1 MGSVESLPP
10 SPGQRGAGGRTRG
23 GRFRRRLRR
32 LRSLLYQ
39 PVARWRKRRRAHPG
53 PPPRIDKKRHWR
65 GSSPLKRSV
74 RVLVYGGGLLLLAA
88 LAWAAVAAFR
98 HRSFTFDNR
107 CQQRALSCSVLASFL
122 VPLFTLALVSALFL
136 LGRLWYLRR
145 HYLRTARSRPQD
157 VVPTAGSIIGDVVGR
172 DELCRVIIADMRDG
186 QTRRPHVVVGG
197 IGMGKTALL
206 VRMAKLLAQQRAVPV
221 AIRLR
226 DAQNSL
232 DFRELARKKF
242 IADLQPSIL
251 SDAEGEKVWRQLLKE
266 GRIVVLADGLEEALI
281 KPSAEAERDNLIRL
295 AIRRANKDGLPL
307 VIASRPHN
315 PLRGTEAALVE
326 LEPLSEE
333 AALDYIQQA
342 NPVEDEQRIDW
353 IVETADV
360 TEAPLYLQI
369 ARQLNRA
376 RLLVYVSANPKDHK
390 LDTRGVDR
398 AELRLRLLQAWKQAI
413 VNGYF
418 PRGVALSREDRVAAI
433 EQLSVLA
440 CIGLRHDTLQVEL
453 KEFEELERQSR
464 EERPVPIIE
473 EARRQ
478 LDAVE
483 RPFDIRLAAT
493 WGTQLQLVEAQEN
506 AVRFPHSILQAY
518 LGSRL
523 MGPAMEDSDFRE
535 EALGKAGRE
544 LLIAMVMYSRAEPK
558 QRTARQPAG
567 SDAAA
572 PVGAAPTV
580 AQTHLTAPDPDVTG
594 TDPRSTEPSGPD
606 PDSTGTDPGSTERSE
621 PDPAE
626 PAGTPRSGPDPTA
639 ASPAGPEADGSGGQA
654 EPLDVRK
661 LLRDA
666 AGKRPDAK
674 ALDLYATVLEIDSV
688 DPEPVHLDIANE
700 ILRKWHKQPEGDLRT
715 LQHAKLNLVRRF
727 GEAARTITLRR
738 GGTGSRESRRTEPG
752 PDNGTPD
759 LDRPAYRQLFDMGC
773 AEKYYPVRL
782 AAAQE
787 IGAGG
792 DDALAE
798 LGDALTLPSAAPAD
812 QTRIEGNG
820 QAQPAGGQQPQ
831 DEAEPRSEQR
841 DQQEQKKKKEEE
853 EKTQRKNIMQAW
865 LAPLLV
871 GSATTP
877 SSKEAATGFLEELLK
892 SVYRQNRQPDRERS
906 GLSFEIALA
915 QGFKQAANR
924 RREHPQAHIEARAYL
939 ADQAKEMLSAC
950 SFWYTKLTLIQALTL
965 WQLPDGGDQPDQP
978 KPDYKELV
986 ADWSGMDSPRRRDRR
1001 HAHPFVAEAG
1011 RLAVRALETGQPER
1025 YLWIDESGIVSR
1037 VGSSPAKPHSRRKH
1051 NLWIPPS
1058 TGWTA
1063 LNARAQQL
1071 VADVLLLLNL
1081 AERGRPPQ
1089 RDRRLQNTDKNY
1101 LPPCLAEDRSPLD
1114 PGRPL
1119 GMAGDFEPGSTCK
1132 TGCKFGLCPYPAR
1145 GGQYYRQELSEA
1157 FCRRQQRLLARR
1169 AIGTRAAAWQEGSV
1183 RRLRRFWKELGQPA
1197 TGAELEPDD
1206 TGNARR
1212 RDRRRESRGGA
1223 KQRS

>member
-10 SPGQRGAGGRTRG
+10 SPGQRGAGRRTRG

-32 LRSLLYQ
+32 LRSFLYQ
-39 PVARWRKRRRAHPG
+39 PVASWRKRRRAHPG

-65 GSSPLKRSV
+65 GSSPLKRGV

-88 LAWAAVAAFR
+88 LAWAVDAAFR

-122 VPLFTLALVSALFL
+122 VPLLTLALVSALFL

-145 HYLRTARSRPQD
+145 RYLRTARSRPQD

-206 VRMAKLLAQQRAVPV
+206 VRMTKLLAQQRAVPV

-226 DAQNSL
+226 DAQTSL
-232 DFRELARKKF
+232 DFRELAREKF
-242 IADLQPSIL
+242 IADLQPNIL

-281 KPSAEAERDNLIRL
+281 QPSTEAERDNLIRL

-307 VIASRPHN
+307 VVASRPHN

-333 AALDYIQQA
+333 AALDYIQHA
-342 NPVEDEQRIDW
+342 NPVQDEQRIDW

-376 RLLVYVSANPKDHK
+376 GLLVYVSANPKDHK

-398 AELRLRLLQAWKQAI
+398 ADLRLRLLQTWEQAV

-418 PRGVALSREDRVAAI
+418 PRGVALSREDRIAAI

-453 KEFEELERQSR
+453 KEFEKLERQSR
-464 EERPVPIIE
+464 KGPPVPIIE

-523 MGPAMEDSDFRE
+523 MGPAMADSEFRK
-535 EALGKAGRE
+535 EALGNAGRE
-544 LLIAMVMYSRAEPK
+544 LLIALVMQSRAEPK
-558 QRTARQPAG
+558 QRTARQPAD

-572 PVGAAPTV
+572 PVRAASAA
-580 AQTHLTAPDPDVTG
+580 AQTHPTAPDPDATG
-594 TDPRSTEPSGPD
+594 TDQGSTEPS
-606 PDSTGTDPGSTERSE
+606 E
-621 PDPAE
+621 PEPAE

-639 ASPAGPEADGSGGQA
+639 ANLAGPDADGSGGQA
-654 EPLDVRK
+654 GPPDMRK

-666 AGKRPDAK
+666 AGKRTDAK

-688 DPEPVHLDIANE
+688 DPVPEHQDIANE
-700 ILRKWHKQPEGDLRT
+700 ILTKWHTQPEGDLRT

-738 GGTGSRESRRTEPG
+738 SETGARGSRRTGPG

-759 LDRPAYRQLFDMGC
+759 FDRPAYCQLFDIGC

-798 LGDALTLPSAAPAD
+798 LGDALALPSVAPGD

-820 QAQPAGGQQPQ
+820 QARPADGQQPK

-841 DQQEQKKKKEEE
+841 DQQEQKKKQEEE
-853 EKTQRKNIMQAW
+853 EKTQRKNIMRAW

-892 SVYRQNRQPDRERS
+892 SVYRQNQQPDRERS
-906 GLSFEIALA
+906 GLSIEIALA
-915 QGFKQAANR
+915 QGFKHAANR
-924 RREHPQAHIEARAYL
+924 RREHPQAHSEARAYL

-950 SFWYTKLTLIQALTL
+950 SFWFTKLTLIQALTL
-965 WQLPDGGDQPDQP
+965 WQLPDGEDRPGQP

-1025 YLWIDESGIVSR
+1025 YIWIDESGVVSR
-1037 VGSSPAKPHSRRKH
+1037 VGSSPAKPHTRRKH

-1089 RDRRLQNTDKNY
+1089 RDRRLQNTNKNH
-1101 LPPCLAEDRSPLD
+1101 LPPCLAEDRFPLA

-1169 AIGTRAAAWQEGSV
+1169 AIRTRAAGWQEGSV
-1183 RRLRRFWKELGQPA
+1183 RQLRRFWKELGQPA
-1197 TGAELEPDD
+1197 TGADLEPDD
-1206 TGNARR
+1206 IGNTRL
-1212 RDRRRESRGGA
+1212 RDRHRESRGGA
-1223 KQRS
+1223 NQRG

>member
-10 SPGQRGAGGRTRG
+10 SPGQRGAGGRARG

-39 PVARWRKRRRAHPG
+39 PVARLRKRRRAQPG

-65 GSSPLKRSV
+65 GSNPLKRGV

-88 LAWAAVAAFR
+88 LAWAVIAALR
-98 HRSFTFDNR
+98 QRSFTFDNR
-107 CQQRALSCSVLASFL
+107 CQQRALSCTVLASFL
-122 VPLFTLALVSALFL
+122 VPLLTLALVSALFL

-145 HYLRTARSRPQD
+145 RYLRTARSRPQD

-172 DELCRVIIADMRDG
+172 DELCRAMIADMRDA

-197 IGMGKTALL
+197 IGTGKTALL
-206 VRMAKLLAQQRAVPV
+206 VRMTKLLAQQRAVPV

-226 DAQNSL
+226 DAQKSL
-232 DFRELARKKF
+232 DFRELARVKF
-242 IADLQPSIL
+242 ITDLQPSIL

-295 AIRRANKDGLPL
+295 AIRKANKEELPL
-307 VIASRPHN
+307 IIASRPHN

-333 AALDYIQQA
+333 AALDYIQRR

-360 TEAPLYLQI
+360 TETPLYLQI
-369 ARQLNRA
+369 ARQLHRA
-376 RLLVYVSANPKDHK
+376 GLLVYVSANPGDHR
-390 LDTRGVDR
+390 LDTRSVDR
-398 AELRLRLLQAWKQAI
+398 AELRLRLLETWKQAI

-418 PRGVALSREDRVAAI
+418 PGGVALSREDRVAAI

-453 KEFEELERQSR
+453 EEFEKLVKQS
-464 EERPVPIIE
+464 EDGPPVPIIE
-473 EARRQ
+473 EAGRQ
-478 LDAVE
+478 IRAVQ
-483 RPFDIRLAAT
+483 RHFDIRLAAT

-523 MGPAMEDSDFRE
+523 IGYAMADDKFRA
-535 EALGKAGRE
+535 EALNNAGRE
-544 LLIAMVMYSRAEPK
+544 LLIALVMQSRAEPK

-567 SDAAA
+567 SDVTA
-572 PVGAAPTV
+572 PVPAGPIAAETNLTV
-580 AQTHLTAPDPDVTG
+580 PDPPTPGATG
-594 TDPRSTEPSGPD
+594 ADPASANPSG
-606 PDSTGTDPGSTERSE
+606 

-626 PAGTPRSGPDPTA
+626 PAQAERTGPDLTT
-639 ASPAGPEADGSGGQA
+639 ASPAGPDADGNQA
-654 EPLDVRK
+654 QAGPPDVRR

-666 AGKRPDAK
+666 ARERTDAK
-674 ALDLYATVLEIDSV
+674 ALDLYATALEIDSV
-688 DPEPVHLDIANE
+688 DPAPEHQDIANE
-700 ILRKWHKQPEGDLRT
+700 ILANWHAQAERDPRT

-738 GGTGSRESRRTEPG
+738 SGKDSRGSRRTHPG
-752 PDNGTPD
+752 PDTGTPG
-759 LDRPAYRQLFDMGC
+759 LGRPAYRQLFDVGC
-773 AEKYYPVRL
+773 AEEYYPVRL
-782 AAAQE
+782 ATAQE

-798 LGDALTLPSAAPAD
+798 LGEVLRLPAPASGD
-812 QTRIEGNG
+812 QARIEGNG
-820 QAQPAGGQQPQ
+820 QAQPADGQQEQ
-831 DEAEPRSEQR
+831 DEAGPHSEQR
-841 DQQEQKKKKEEE
+841 EQQEQKKEQEEE
-853 EKTQRKNIMQAW
+853 EKTQRQNIMRAW
-865 LAPLLV
+865 LAPLLF
-871 GSATTP
+871 GSATTH
-877 SSKEAATGFLEELLK
+877 SSQQAATGFLTELLNF
-892 SVYRQNRQPDRERS
+892 VHRQNQQPDRERS
-906 GLSFEIALA
+906 GLSIEIALA
-915 QGFKQAANR
+915 QGFKYAANR
-924 RREHPQAHIEARAYL
+924 RREHPQARGEARAQL

-950 SFWYTKLTLIQALTL
+950 GFWFTRLTLIQALTL
-965 WQLPDGGDQPDQP
+965 WDLPDGENRPDQP
-978 KPDYKELV
+978 APDYKELV
-986 ADWSGMDSPRRRDRR
+986 ADWSGMDSHRRRDR
-1001 HAHPFVAEAG
+1001 HHEHPFVAEAS

-1025 YLWIDESGIVSR
+1025 YMWIDESGVVSR
-1037 VGSSPAKPHSRRKH
+1037 VGSCPANTHSRRKH

-1058 TGWTA
+1058 AGWTA

-1081 AERGRPPQ
+1081 AERGQPPQ
-1089 RDRRLQNTDKNY
+1089 RDRRLQQTNKNH

-1114 PGRPL
+1114 PARPL
-1119 GMAGDFEPGSTCK
+1119 GMAGDFDPGSKCK

-1169 AIGTRAAAWQEGSV
+1169 AIRTRAAAWQEGSV
-1183 RRLRRFWKELGQPA
+1183 TQLRRFWKELGQPV

-1206 TGNARR
+1206 TGKTRL

-1223 KQRS
+1223 KRSG

>member
-10 SPGQRGAGGRTRG
+10 SPDQRGAGGRTRG

-32 LRSLLYQ
+32 WRSLLYQ
-39 PVARWRKRRRAHPG
+39 PVARWRERRHAHPG

-65 GSSPLKRSV
+65 GSSPLKRGV
-74 RVLVYGGGLLLLAA
+74 RVLVYVGGLLLLAA
-88 LAWAAVAAFR
+88 LAWAVLAALR
-98 HRSFTFDNR
+98 HRSFTFDTR
-107 CQQRALSCSVLASFL
+107 CQQRALSCTVLASFL
-122 VPLFTLALVSALFL
+122 VPLLTLALVSALFL

-145 HYLRTARSRPQD
+145 RYLRIARSRPQD

-172 DELCRVIIADMRDG
+172 DELCRVMIADMRDG

-197 IGMGKTALL
+197 IGTGKTALL
-206 VRMAKLLAQQRAVPV
+206 VRMTKLLAQQRAVPV

-226 DAQNSL
+226 DAQKSL
-232 DFRELARKKF
+232 DFRELAREKF
-242 IADLQPSIL
+242 IADLQSSIL

-295 AIRRANKDGLPL
+295 AIRRANRDGLPL

-333 AALDYIQQA
+333 AALDYIQHG

-360 TEAPLYLQI
+360 TETPLYLQI
-369 ARQLNRA
+369 ARQLNRVG
-376 RLLVYVSANPKDHK
+376 LLVYVSANPKDHK
-390 LDTRGVDR
+390 LDTRSVDR
-398 AELRLRLLQAWKQAI
+398 AELRLRLLETWEQAI
-413 VNGYF
+413 VKGYF
-418 PRGVALSREDRVAAI
+418 PPGVALSREDRIAVI

-440 CIGLRHDTLQVEL
+440 CVGLRHDTLQVEL
-453 KEFEELERQSR
+453 EEFEKLERQSR
-464 EERPVPIIE
+464 KGPPVPMIE

-493 WGTQLQLVEAQEN
+493 WGTQLQLVEAQES

-523 MGPAMEDSDFRE
+523 IGPAMADSEFRK
-535 EALGKAGRE
+535 EALGNAGRE
-544 LLIAMVMYSRAEPK
+544 LLIALVMHSRAEPK
-558 QRTARQPAG
+558 RRSARQPAG

-572 PVGAAPTV
+572 PVSAAPIA
-580 AQTHLTAPDPDVTG
+580 AQTHLTAPDPDATG
-594 TDPRSTEPSGPD
+594 TDPVSTEPSGPHSAE
-606 PDSTGTDPGSTERSE
+606 PTGTQ
-621 PDPAE
+621 
-626 PAGTPRSGPDPTA
+626 RSGPDPTA
-639 ASPAGPEADGSGGQA
+639 ANPAGSDADGSGGQA
-654 EPLDVRK
+654 GPPDVRK

-666 AGKRPDAK
+666 AGERTDAK

-688 DPEPVHLDIANE
+688 DPAPEHQDIANE
-700 ILRKWHKQPEGDLRT
+700 ILAKWHTQPEGDLRT
-715 LQHAKLNLVRRF
+715 SQHAKLNLVRRF

-738 GGTGSRESRRTEPG
+738 IGRGARGSRRTGPG

-759 LDRPAYRQLFDMGC
+759 LGRPAYCQLFDIGC

-782 AAAQE
+782 AVAQE

-798 LGDALTLPSAAPAD
+798 LGDALALPSAVPGGQA
-812 QTRIEGNG
+812 RIERIG
-820 QAQPAGGQQPQ
+820 QARAADGQQPQ
-831 DEAEPRSEQR
+831 DEAEPHSERQDQR
-841 DQQEQKKKKEEE
+841 EQKKKQEEE
-853 EKTQRKNIMQAW
+853 EKTQRKNIMRAW

-877 SSKEAATGFLEELLK
+877 SSMEAATGFLEELLK
-892 SVYRQNRQPDRERS
+892 YVYRQNQHPDRERS
-906 GLSFEIALA
+906 GLSIEISLA
-915 QGFKQAANR
+915 QGFKYAANR
-924 RREHPQAHIEARAYL
+924 RREHPQAHRAARAYL
-939 ADQAKEMLSAC
+939 ADQAKDMLSAC
-950 SFWYTKLTLIQALTL
+950 SFWFTRLTLIQALTL
-965 WQLPDGGDQPDQP
+965 WQLPDGEGRSGQP

-986 ADWSGMDSPRRRDRR
+986 ADWSGMDSRRRRDR
-1001 HAHPFVAEAG
+1001 HHEHPFVAEAG
-1011 RLAVRALETGQPER
+1011 RLAVRALETGKPER
-1025 YLWIDESGIVSR
+1025 YMWIDESGIVSR
-1037 VGSSPAKPHSRRKH
+1037 VGSSPAKPYSRRKH

-1063 LNARAQQL
+1063 LNPRAQQL

-1089 RDRRLQNTDKNY
+1089 RDRRLQNTNKNQ

-1132 TGCKFGLCPYPAR
+1132 TGCKFRLCPYPAR

-1169 AIGTRAAAWQEGSV
+1169 AIRTRAARWQEGSITQ
-1183 RRLRRFWKELGQPA
+1183 LRRFWKELGQPA
-1197 TGAELEPDD
+1197 MGAELEPAD
-1206 TGNARR
+1206 TGNTRPR
-1212 RDRRRESRGGA
+1212 NRRRESRGGA
-1223 KQRS
+1223 KQRG

>member
-32 LRSLLYQ
+32 LRSLFYR
-39 PVARWRKRRRAHPG
+39 PVARWRERRRAHPG

-65 GSSPLKRSV
+65 GSSPLKRGV

-88 LAWAAVAAFR
+88 LAWAVIAAFR
-98 HRSFTFDNR
+98 HRSFTFDSR
-107 CQQRALSCSVLASFL
+107 CQQRALSCTVLASFL
-122 VPLFTLALVSALFL
+122 VPLLTLALVSALFL

-145 HYLRTARSRPQD
+145 RYLRTARSRPQD
-157 VVPTAGSIIGDVVGR
+157 VVLTAGSIIGDVVGR

-197 IGMGKTALL
+197 IGTGKTALL
-206 VRMAKLLAQQRAVPV
+206 VRMTKLLAQQRAVPV

-226 DAQNSL
+226 DAQKSL
-232 DFRELARKKF
+232 DFRELAREKF
-242 IADLQPSIL
+242 IGDLQPSIL

-266 GRIVVLADGLEEALI
+266 GRIVVLADGLEEALTN
-281 KPSAEAERDNLIRL
+281 PSAEAERDNLIRL

-307 VIASRPHN
+307 VVTSRPHN

-333 AALDYIQQA
+333 AALDYIQQG

-376 RLLVYVSANPKDHK
+376 GLLVYISANPKDHK
-390 LDTRGVDR
+390 LDTRSVDR
-398 AELRLRLLQAWKQAI
+398 AELRLRLLETWKQAI
-413 VNGYF
+413 INGYF
-418 PRGVALSREDRVAAI
+418 PPGLALSREDRVAAI

-453 KEFEELERQSR
+453 EEFEKLERQSR
-464 EERPVPIIE
+464 KGPPVPIIE

-523 MGPAMEDSDFRE
+523 IGPAMANSEFRK
-535 EALGKAGRE
+535 EALGNAGRE
-544 LLIAMVMYSRAEPK
+544 LLIALVMHSRAEPK

-572 PVGAAPTV
+572 PVRAAPIA
-580 AQTHLTAPDPDVTG
+580 AQTHLTAPDPDA
-594 TDPRSTEPSGPD
+594 P
-606 PDSTGTDPGSTERSE
+606 GTDPGSTEPSG
-621 PDPAE
+621 PAPAE
-626 PAGTPRSGPDPTA
+626 PARTQRSGPDPTA
-639 ASPAGPEADGSGGQA
+639 ANPAGPDADGSEGQA
-654 EPLDVRK
+654 GPPDVRK
-661 LLRDA
+661 LLRDT
-666 AGKRPDAK
+666 AGKRADAK

-688 DPEPVHLDIANE
+688 NPAPEHQDIANE
-700 ILRKWHKQPEGDLRT
+700 ILVKWHTQPEGDLRT

-738 GGTGSRESRRTEPG
+738 SGRGARGSRRTGPG

-759 LDRPAYRQLFDMGC
+759 LDRPAYCQLFDIGC

-798 LGDALTLPSAAPAD
+798 LGDALALPYAAPGD

-820 QAQPAGGQQPQ
+820 QAQPADGQQPQ
-831 DEAEPRSEQR
+831 DEAEPHSEQR
-841 DQQEQKKKKEEE
+841 DQQEQKKKQEEE
-853 EKTQRKNIMQAW
+853 EKTQRKNIMRAW

-877 SSKEAATGFLEELLK
+877 SSNEAATGFLEELLK
-892 SVYRQNRQPDRERS
+892 SVYRQNQQPDRERW
-906 GLSFEIALA
+906 GLSIEISLA
-915 QGFKQAANR
+915 QGFKHAANR
-924 RREHPQAHIEARAYL
+924 RREHPQAHSAARAYL
-939 ADQAKEMLSAC
+939 ADQAKDMLSAC
-950 SFWYTKLTLIQALTL
+950 SFWFTKLTLIQALTL
-965 WQLPDGGDQPDQP
+965 WQLPDGEDRPGRP

-986 ADWSGMDSPRRRDRR
+986 ADWSGMDGRRRRDRH

-1025 YLWIDESGIVSR
+1025 YMWIDESGVVSR

-1089 RDRRLQNTDKNY
+1089 RDRRLQNTNKNH
-1101 LPPCLAEDRSPLD
+1101 LPPCLAEDRFPLD

-1169 AIGTRAAAWQEGSV
+1169 AIRTRAAGWQEGSV
-1183 RRLRRFWKELGQPA
+1183 RKLRRFWKELGQPA
-1197 TGAELEPDD
+1197 TGAELGPDE
-1206 TGNARR
+1206 TGNTRLR
-1212 RDRRRESRGGA
+1212 KRRRESRGGA
-1223 KQRS
+1223 KQRG

>member
-10 SPGQRGAGGRTRG
+10 HPGQRGAGGRARG

-39 PVARWRKRRRAHPG
+39 PVARLRKRRRAHPG

-65 GSSPLKRSV
+65 GSSPLKRGV
-74 RVLVYGGGLLLLAA
+74 RVLVYGGGLILLAA
-88 LAWAAVAAFR
+88 LAWAVIAALR

-107 CQQRALSCSVLASFL
+107 CQQRALSCTVLASFV
-122 VPLFTLALVSALFL
+122 VPLLTLALVSALFL

-145 HYLRTARSRPQD
+145 RYLRAARSRPQD
-157 VVPTAGSIIGDVVGR
+157 VVPTAGSIIGNVVGR
-172 DELCRVIIADMRDG
+172 DELCRVMIADMRDA

-197 IGMGKTALL
+197 IGTGKTALL
-206 VRMAKLLAQQRAVPV
+206 VRITKLLAQQRAVPV

-226 DAQNSL
+226 DAQKSL
-232 DFRELARKKF
+232 DFRELARVKF
-242 IADLQPSIL
+242 ITDLQPSIL

-295 AIRRANKDGLPL
+295 AIRKANKEELPL
-307 VIASRPHN
+307 IIASRPHN

-333 AALDYIQQA
+333 AALDYIQRK

-360 TEAPLYLQI
+360 TETPLYLQI
-369 ARQLNRA
+369 ARQLHRG
-376 RLLVYVSANPKDHK
+376 LLVYVSGNPGDHQ
-390 LDTRGVDR
+390 LDTRSVDR
-398 AELRLRLLQAWKQAI
+398 AELRLRLLETWKQAI

-418 PRGVALSREDRVAAI
+418 PPGAALSREDRVAAI

-453 KEFEELERQSR
+453 EEFEKLVKQS
-464 EERPVPIIE
+464 EDGPPVPIIE
-473 EARRQ
+473 EAGRQ
-478 LDAVE
+478 LRAVQ
-483 RPFDIRLAAT
+483 RHFDIRLAAT

-523 MGPAMEDSDFRE
+523 IGYAMAEDKFRE
-535 EALGKAGRE
+535 EALNNAGRE
-544 LLIAMVMYSRAEPK
+544 LLIALVMHSRAEPR

-567 SDAAA
+567 SDVTA
-572 PVGAAPTV
+572 PVPAGPIAAETNLTV
-580 AQTHLTAPDPDVTG
+580 PDPPTPGATG
-594 TDPRSTEPSGPD
+594 ADPASANPSG
-606 PDSTGTDPGSTERSE
+606 

-626 PAGTPRSGPDPTA
+626 PAQAERTGPDLPT
-639 ASPAGPEADGSGGQA
+639 ASPAGPDADGNQA
-654 EPLDVRK
+654 QAGLPDVRR

-666 AGKRPDAK
+666 ARARTDAK
-674 ALDLYATVLEIDSV
+674 ALDLYATALEIDSA
-688 DPEPVHLDIANE
+688 DPAPEHQDIANE
-700 ILRKWHKQPEGDLRT
+700 ILANWHAQAERDPRT

-738 GGTGSRESRRTEPG
+738 SRKGSRGSRGTHTG
-752 PDNGTPD
+752 PDTGTPG
-759 LDRPAYRQLFDMGC
+759 LGRPAYRQLFDIGC
-773 AEKYYPVRL
+773 AEEYYPVRL
-782 AAAQE
+782 ATAHE

-798 LGDALTLPSAAPAD
+798 LGEVLRLPAPAPGD
-812 QTRIEGNG
+812 QARIEGNG
-820 QAQPAGGQQPQ
+820 QAQPADGQQEQ
-831 DEAEPRSEQR
+831 GEAGPHSEQR
-841 DQQEQKKKKEEE
+841 EQQEQKKEQEEE
-853 EKTQRKNIMQAW
+853 EKTQRQNIMRAW
-865 LAPLLV
+865 LAPLLF
-871 GSATTP
+871 GSATTH
-877 SSKEAATGFLEELLK
+877 SSQQAATGFLTELLNF
-892 SVYRQNRQPDRERS
+892 VHRQNQQPDRERS
-906 GLSFEIALA
+906 GLSIEIALA
-915 QGFKQAANR
+915 QGFKYAANR
-924 RREHPQAHIEARAYL
+924 RREHPQARDEARAQL
-939 ADQAKEMLSAC
+939 TDQAKEMLSAC
-950 SFWYTKLTLIQALTL
+950 RFWFTRLTLIQALTL
-965 WQLPDGGDQPDQP
+965 WGLPDGENRPDQP
-978 KPDYKELV
+978 APDYKELV
-986 ADWSGMDSPRRRDRR
+986 ADWSGMDSHRRRDR
-1001 HAHPFVAEAG
+1001 HHEHPFVAEAS

-1025 YLWIDESGIVSR
+1025 YMWIDESGVVSR
-1037 VGSSPAKPHSRRKH
+1037 VGSCPPKPHSRRKH

-1058 TGWTA
+1058 AGWTA

-1081 AERGRPPQ
+1081 AERGQPPQ
-1089 RDRRLQNTDKNY
+1089 RERRLQQTNKNH

-1114 PGRPL
+1114 PARPL
-1119 GMAGDFEPGSTCK
+1119 GMAGDFDPGSKCK

-1169 AIGTRAAAWQEGSV
+1169 AIRTRAAAWQEGSV
-1183 RRLRRFWKELGQPA
+1183 TQLRRFWKELGQPV

-1206 TGNARR
+1206 TENTRL

-1223 KQRS
+1223 KRSG